1 MIGIALSYAYAYY
14 RLMPTTFTEIS
25 RLHRVAVLKSV
36 DIVDT
41 VAVVDLSRATPCAG
55 WNLADL
61 LAHMTVQHRGFA
73 AAARGFG
80 ADPEVWRVESVV
92 DAVRAD
98 PRRAYS
104 EAAHDVLD
112 AFAADGTADAPFA
125 LPEFGDGA
133 VFPGAMAMGFH
144 FVDYVVHGWD
154 VATSLGVEFELPAD
168 VVEAVLP
175 LALAVPD
182 GDIRTMAGAPFGPAV
197 EQRDSDDLERILL
210 HLGRRPDWAQRYSTV
225 TGAWSAHRNGD
236 L

>member
-1 MIGIALSYAYAYY
+1 MY
-14 RLMPTTFTEIS
+14 MPTTSTELL
-25 RLHRVAVLKSV
+25 RFHRVAVLRSI
-36 DIVDT
+36 D
-41 VAVVDLSRATPCAG
+41 VVDSVTTADLGRATPCEG

-80 ADPEVWRVESVV
+80 ADLDTWRVESVV

-98 PRRAYS
+98 PPRAYA

-112 AFAADGTADAPFA
+112 AFAADGTADASFA
-125 LPEFGDGA
+125 LPEFGEGA
-133 VFPGAMAMGFH
+133 VFPGEMAMGFH

-154 VATSLGVEFELPAD
+154 VAASLGIPYELPAD

-182 GDIRTMAGAPFGPAV
+182 GDFRTMAGAPFAPAV
-197 EQRDSDDLERILL
+197 KQGGADEFGRILR
-210 HLGRRPDWAQRYSTV
+210 HLGRRPDWAQPV
-225 TGAWSAHRNGD
+225 RNVGE

>member
-1 MIGIALSYAYAYY
+1 MPTKVSGIAH
-14 RLMPTTFTEIS
+14 
-25 RLHRVAVLKSV
+25 LHRTAVLKSV
-36 DIVDT
+36 D
-41 VAVVDLSRATPCAG
+41 VVDAVRTTDLDRTTPCDG

-80 ADPEVWRVESVV
+80 ADPDVWRVESVV

-154 VATSLGVEFELPAD
+154 VASSLGAGFELPAD

-182 GDIRTMAGAPFGPAV
+182 GDFRTMAGAPFAPAV
-197 EQRDSDDLERILL
+197 EQGGTDDFERILR
-210 HLGRRPDWAQRYSTV
+210 HLGRRPDWRQ
-225 TGAWSAHRNGD
+225 HME
-236 L
+236 

>member
-1 MIGIALSYAYAYY
+1 MY
-14 RLMPTTFTEIS
+14 MPTTSTDLLRF
-25 RLHRVAVLKSV
+25 HRVAVLRSI
-36 DIVDT
+36 D
-41 VAVVDLSRATPCAG
+41 VVDSVSTTDLGRATPCEG

-80 ADPEVWRVESVV
+80 ADLDTWRVESVV

-98 PRRAYS
+98 PPRSYA

-112 AFAADGTADAPFA
+112 AFAADGTADASFA
-125 LPEFGDGA
+125 LPEFGEGA
-133 VFPGAMAMGFH
+133 MFPGEMAMGFH

-154 VATSLGVEFELPAD
+154 VAASLGVPYELPAD

-182 GDIRTMAGAPFGPAV
+182 GDFRTMAGAPFAPAV
-197 EQRDSDDLERILL
+197 EQGGVDDFDRILR
-210 HLGRRPDWAQRYSTV
+210 HLGRRPDWR
-225 TGAWSAHRNGD
+225 GE